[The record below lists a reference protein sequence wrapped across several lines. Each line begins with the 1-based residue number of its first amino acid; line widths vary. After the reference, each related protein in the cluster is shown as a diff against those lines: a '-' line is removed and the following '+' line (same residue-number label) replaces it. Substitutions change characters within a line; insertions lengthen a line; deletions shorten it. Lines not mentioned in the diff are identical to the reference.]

1 MIDEKYAEENT
12 ESEDNNMVNGKTMWI
27 ILEIE
32 QENYFKTERTSI
44 SNALHREA
52 FNTYSEA
59 IAKKDAL
66 TTLNNGKNNENRNT
80 EYKVQ
85 QIIFADRLN
94 KVA

>member
-1 MIDEKYAEENT
+1 
-12 ESEDNNMVNGKTMWI
+12 MVNGKTMWL

-32 QENYFKTERTSI
+32 QETYFKKKTTRI
-44 SNALHREA
+44 SNALHSEA
-52 FNTYSEA
+52 FDTYSEA

-66 TTLNNGKNNENRNT
+66 STLNNGKNNENKNV

-85 QIIFADRLN
+85 QVIFAERLN

>member
-1 MIDEKYAEENT
+1 
-12 ESEDNNMVNGKTMWI
+12 MVNGKTMWI

-66 TTLNNGKNNENRNT
+66 TTLNNGKNNEHRNT

>member
-1 MIDEKYAEENT
+1 ME
-12 ESEDNNMVNGKTMWI
+12 NGKTMWI

-32 QENYFKTERTSI
+32 QENYFGDKTKKRTSI
-44 SNALHREA
+44 SNAQHREA

-66 TTLNNGKNNENRNT
+66 TTLNNGKDNEHKNT
-80 EYKVQ
+80 YYKVQ
-85 QIIFADRLN
+85 QVIFAEKLN

>member
-1 MIDEKYAEENT
+1 ME
-12 ESEDNNMVNGKTMWI
+12 NGKTMWI

-32 QENYFKTERTSI
+32 QENYFGDKKTRTSI
-44 SNALHREA
+44 SNAQHREA

-66 TTLNNGKNNENRNT
+66 TTLNNGKDNEHKNT
-80 EYKVQ
+80 YYKVQ
-85 QIIFADRLN
+85 QVIFAEKLN

>member
-1 MIDEKYAEENT
+1 ME
-12 ESEDNNMVNGKTMWI
+12 NGKTMWI

-32 QENYFKTERTSI
+32 QENYFGDKKTRTSI
-44 SNALHREA
+44 SNAQHREA
-52 FNTYSEA
+52 FDTYSEA

>member
-1 MIDEKYAEENT
+1 
-12 ESEDNNMVNGKTMWI
+12 MVNGKTMWL

-32 QENYFKTERTSI
+32 QETFFKKKTTRI
-44 SNALHREA
+44 SNALH
-52 FNTYSEA
+52 SEA

-66 TTLNNGKNNENRNT
+66 STLNNGKNNENKNV

-85 QIIFADRLN
+85 QVIFAERLN

>member
-1 MIDEKYAEENT
+1 
-12 ESEDNNMVNGKTMWI
+12 MVNGKTMWI

-44 SNALHREA
+44 RNALSREA

-66 TTLNNGKNNENRNT
+66 TTLNNGKNNEHKNT

-85 QIIFADRLN
+85 QVIFADRLN

>member
-1 MIDEKYAEENT
+1 
-12 ESEDNNMVNGKTMWI
+12 MVNGKTMWI

-32 QENYFKTERTSI
+32 QENYFKTEKTSI
-44 SNALHREA
+44 RNALHSEA
-52 FNTYSEA
+52 FDTYSEA

-66 TTLNNGKNNENRNT
+66 TTLNNGKNNENRSI

-85 QIIFADRLN
+85 QVIFADRLN

>member
-1 MIDEKYAEENT
+1 ME
-12 ESEDNNMVNGKTMWI
+12 NGKTMWI

-32 QENYFKTERTSI
+32 QENYFGDKKTRTSI

>member
-1 MIDEKYAEENT
+1 
-12 ESEDNNMVNGKTMWI
+12 MVNGKTMWI

-44 SNALHREA
+44 SNALSREA

-66 TTLNNGKNNENRNT
+66 TPLNNGKNNENRNI

-85 QIIFADRLN
+85 QVIFADRLN

>member
-1 MIDEKYAEENT
+1 
-12 ESEDNNMVNGKTMWI
+12 MVNGKTMWI

-32 QENYFKTERTSI
+32 QENYFGDKKTRTSI

-66 TTLNNGKNNENRNT
+66 TTLNNGKNNENRNI

-85 QIIFADRLN
+85 QVIFADRLN

>member
-1 MIDEKYAEENT
+1 MI
-12 ESEDNNMVNGKTMWI
+12 NGKTMWI

-44 SNALHREA
+44 SNALSREA

-66 TTLNNGKNNENRNT
+66 TTLNNGKNNENRNI

-85 QIIFADRLN
+85 QVIFADRLN